1 MSKVYAIHE
10 AKTQLSKLV
19 KKAEEGQTV
28 YLGAY
33 GRPTAILTK
42 LPEAPK
48 IKIGIYADKY
58 KDVKWDDSLISSDE
72 DIVKDFEDSL
82 NRDDCLL

>member
-1 MSKVYAIHE
+1 MNKVYAIHE

-19 KKAEEGQTV
+19 KEAEAGKTV

-33 GRPTAILTK
+33 GKPTAVLMK

-48 IKIGIYADKY
+48 IKIGIYSDKY

-82 NRDDCLL
+82 NRDDGLL